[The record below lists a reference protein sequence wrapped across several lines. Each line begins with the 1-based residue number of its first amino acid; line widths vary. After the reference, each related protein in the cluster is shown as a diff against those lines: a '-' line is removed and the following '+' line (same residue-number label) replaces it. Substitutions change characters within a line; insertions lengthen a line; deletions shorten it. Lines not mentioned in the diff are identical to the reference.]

1 MFVLPLFS
9 YKRATTTK
17 PAEERCE
24 IFITLSPTNTQI
36 PLEEY
41 IIGVVSGEMP
51 ANFHPEALKAQA
63 IAARTYAIY
72 QTNYGEKPIL
82 QTTTHQVFQSKE
94 KRQQKWLAT
103 FAENEEKITQ
113 AVQATANEILTY
125 NKEPI
130 TAMFHAS
137 SNGRTESAQN
147 FSGNDVP
154 YLQSTTSPEQQASVD
169 EFTLKQLNT
178 KLGTNFTLPQIQAVK
193 MTHNNTKRV
202 ETITIAE
209 KEWTGRDF
217 REALGLRSTDFTIEL
232 KEGKIQF
239 HTKGYGHGV
248 GMSQHGAN
256 ELAKKGE
263 EVYDI
268 LSHYYSGTDISKV
281 SCPPK

>member
-1 MFVLPLFS
+1 MIPLF
-9 YKRATTTK
+9 YYKKRATIQH
-17 PAEERCE
+17 EEPCE
-24 IFITLSPTNTQI
+24 IFITLAPSNTQI

-51 ANFHPEALKAQA
+51 ANFDPEALKAQA

-94 KRQQKWLAT
+94 KRQEKWLAT
-103 FAENEEKITQ
+103 FAQNEEKVTN
-113 AVQATANEILTY
+113 AVQATASEILTY

-137 SNGRTESAQN
+137 SNGQTESAVN

-154 YLQSTTSPEQQASVD
+154 YLQSTSSPEQQTSV
-169 EFTLKQLNT
+169 EEYTLQQFNT
-178 KLGTNFTLPQIQAVK
+178 KLGTSFTLPQLKAVK
-193 MTHNNTKRV
+193 MSHNSTKRV
-202 ETITIAE
+202 ETIQIAG
-209 KEWTGRDF
+209 KEWAGRDF
-217 REALGLRSTDFTIEL
+217 REALGLRSTDFKIEV
-232 KEGKIQF
+232 KDSKIQI

-263 EVYDI
+263 GVYDI
-268 LSHYYSGTDISKV
+268 LAHYYTKTEISKV